1 MAKERLCTNCT
12 YNNNGWCNK
21 RKTNKGLK
29 DLTDCE
35 FRKTS
40 NMLKLEGYL
49 EQKKFELEVENNS
62 FNRGLIRGL
71 EVAIKII
78 NSDN

>member
-29 DLTDCE
+29 ELSSCEYKKTDS
-35 FRKTS
+35 FV
-40 NMLKLEGYL
+40 KLNNYL
-49 EQKKFELEVENNS
+49 EQKKFELEINNNS
-62 FNRGLIRGL
+62 YNKGLVKGL
-71 EVAIKII
+71 EIAIKIM
-78 NSDN
+78 SE